1 MVIENNKLYEFLIK
15 KSEVAEQLSNKELT
29 LCVFS
34 GKHLETYHSYNLG
47 AGITV
52 AGLSTISTFVVENPI
67 CLSLLITF
75 GVAGVINACKNV
87 YSNHK
92 NKKLVDI
99 FTKELT
105 SRYSN
110 PIEAY
115 VQIRL
120 LIENTSREEIL
131 SFIEE
136 ANNN

>member
-1 MVIENNKLYEFLIK
+1 MIIKNNKLYEFLMK
-15 KSEVAEQLSNKELT
+15 KSEVAEQLSNKELA
-29 LCVFS
+29 LCIFG
-34 GKHLETYHSYNLG
+34 GKHLENHYGYQLG
-47 AGITV
+47 AGVTV
-52 AGLSTISTFVVENPI
+52 TGLSTISTFIVENPI

-87 YSNHK
+87 YNNRR
-92 NKKLVDI
+92 NKKLVDV

-115 VQIRL
+115 VEIS
-120 LIENTSREEIL
+120 LIIKNTSREEIL